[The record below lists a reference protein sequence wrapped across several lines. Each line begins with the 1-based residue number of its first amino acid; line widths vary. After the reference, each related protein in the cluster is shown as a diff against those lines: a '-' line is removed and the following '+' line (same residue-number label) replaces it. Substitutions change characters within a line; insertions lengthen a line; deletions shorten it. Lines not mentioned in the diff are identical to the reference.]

1 MGQKKKKFALEQA
14 DEQETFLCHGI
25 IFVIWLGDF
34 PCIVFSPLCS
44 VFTLFTA
51 VTPLWPWTFVPW
63 TCEKKKKMTLRQCVF
78 QNQLKVLRLQLFL
91 ISLCPVLGCA
101 IPTEHTSFGWRL
113 WECCGKYT
121 ALNSN
126 RTLTGAPNSCF
137 HVFSWCHDVVLA
149 SFSNCSFDQ
158 MECVLNPYLNT
169 RCSVMGLDIT
179 GAVANLARPWK
190 ANIAGCGF

>member
-34 PCIVFSPLCS
+34 PCIIFFPPSVQSSRFSLLLLLCDHEPLCPGH
-44 VFTLFTA
+44 V
-51 VTPLWPWTFVPW
+51 
-63 TCEKKKKMTLRQCVF
+63 KKKKKNMTLRQCVF

-113 WECCGKYT
+113 
-121 ALNSN
+121 
-126 RTLTGAPNSCF
+126 
-137 HVFSWCHDVVLA
+137 
-149 SFSNCSFDQ
+149 
-158 MECVLNPYLNT
+158 
-169 RCSVMGLDIT
+169 
-179 GAVANLARPWK
+179 
-190 ANIAGCGF
+190 